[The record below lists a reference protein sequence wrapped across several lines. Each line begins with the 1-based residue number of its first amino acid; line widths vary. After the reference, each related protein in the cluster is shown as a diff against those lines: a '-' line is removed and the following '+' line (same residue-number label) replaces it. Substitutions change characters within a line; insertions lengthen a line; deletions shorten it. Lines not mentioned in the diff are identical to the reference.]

1 MNRETEIPN
10 DIIEAE
16 RKISL
21 YFAERNIKEW
31 ALGGIQ
37 NRLELPKQEPVM
49 VQYYLPQYDEWESD
63 LGAYED
69 YVKSWGTDGI
79 KERTLYTAPQTKGEY
94 VPMTDDELLQEFDAC
109 DYKSRLT
116 SYPHITLM
124 NLRKVET
131 EVVRRMKEQGLT

>member
-94 VPMTDDELLQEFDAC
+94 VPMTDDEWNTFFKTAPQH
-109 DYKSRLT
+109 DYGMLT
-116 SYPHITLM
+116 YEQA
-124 NLRKVET
+124 VET
-131 EVVRRMKEQGLT
+131 EVLRRMKEQGLV